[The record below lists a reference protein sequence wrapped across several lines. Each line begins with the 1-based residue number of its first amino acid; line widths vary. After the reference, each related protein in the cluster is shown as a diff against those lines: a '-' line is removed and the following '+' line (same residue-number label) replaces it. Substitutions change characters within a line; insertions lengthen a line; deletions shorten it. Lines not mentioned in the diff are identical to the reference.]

1 MAQALAE
8 AQREN
13 RINPV
18 LLPVMANRMDAVCRE
33 MTNTM
38 LLAARSSVIGM
49 ARDFSCAVITSDNQ
63 VLAVAEGFPIHVW
76 GTNIQTKSMQDLHPD
91 YAEGDAYLHND
102 PYLGNTHPADHTILV
117 PVFHE
122 GEHFFTVAVKAHQ
135 AGCRQQPA
143 HHLHG
148 ASRGRLSGRR
158 ADLPLRPGAAGFSR
172 HRRHHPHVR
181 APHPRARAVV
191 RRLSRRRR
199 RGPRRR
205 ALGQGLHRQVRRPR
219 RCATSPR
226 NGSTIPNAAASRP
239 SVRCPRAS
247 SRARW
252 RTTRSSPGC
261 RRGSRST

>member
-1 MAQALAE
+1 
-8 AQREN
+8 
-13 RINPV
+13 
-18 LLPVMANRMDAVCRE
+18 
-33 MTNTM
+33 
-38 LLAARSSVIGM
+38 M

-135 AGCRQQPA
+135 ADVGNSLPTTYMAQAADVYQE
-143 HHLHG
+143 G
-148 ASRGRLSGRR
+148 ALIFPCVQVQREFRDIDDIIRMCER
-158 ADLPLRPGAAGFSR
+158 
-172 HRRHHPHVR
+172 
-181 APHPRARAVV
+181 PHPRARAVV
-191 RRLSRRRR
+191 TATISPPSARPASASARSR
-199 RGPRRR
+199 PSSPST
-205 ALGQGLHRQVRRPR
+205 APT
-219 RCATSPR
+219 RCGTSPKS
-226 NGSTIPNAAASRP
+226 GSTIPSAAASRP
-239 SVRCPRAS
+239 SARCPRAS

>member
-135 AGCRQQPA
+135 ADVGNSLPTTYMAQAADVYQEGALIFPCVQVQRDFQTSTTSSACASAASACPSSGTATISPPSARPA
-143 HHLHG
+143 S
-148 ASRGRLSGRR
+148 ASARS
-158 ADLPLRPGAAGFSR
+158 RPSS
-172 HRRHHPHVR
+172 PST
-181 APHPRARAVV
+181 APT
-191 RRLSRRRR
+191 
-199 RGPRRR
+199 
-205 ALGQGLHRQVRRPR
+205 